1 MKHKRNLALV
11 LLAGTVIAVQPVS
24 ADEPEENPA
33 ETLDPFEYK
42 ELEFRKKTE
51 YLHDRGQVEMKNT
64 ISEAQI
70 NLDFSEEVRIP
81 SPIEVSE
88 LFLEPGRSETGTAA
102 AKAAELGLF
111 TEEAPV
117 SEEAAAKEPQ
127 QAAEEQSEGTPVR
140 NWIFIGVIVLAVAGL
155 FAFVVPALLKGGG
168 GGAQPERRRKE
179 TEGNIA

>member
-1 MKHKRNLALV
+1 MKHKRNFTLL
-11 LLAGTVIAVQPVS
+11 LLAGIFAVALPVS
-24 ADEPEENPA
+24 ADKPEENPA

-42 ELEFRKKTE
+42 ELEFRQKTE

-70 NLDFSEEVRIP
+70 NLDFSERVVTP

-111 TEEAPV
+111 TEKAPG
-117 SEEAAAKEPQ
+117 SEAAAKEPTQ
-127 QAAEEQSEGTPVR
+127 VSMEQAEGAPVR
-140 NWIFIGVIVLAVAGL
+140 NWIFISAIVLAVGGL
-155 FAFVVPALLKGGG
+155 FAFVVPALLKGGN
-168 GGAQPERRRKE
+168 GGAQPVRRRNE
-179 TEGNIA
+179 TEGKIA